1 MAAPMN
7 DGGRDRMPIR
17 RALARNLGGLLV
29 VAAVSMSTGCKD
41 SKATAPAPRP
51 PVKVTAVIQQDV
63 PIYREWVGS
72 TVGYVSAQIRARV
85 TGYLVSQNYQE
96 GRVVKT
102 GDLMFQIDPRPYQ
115 NSLDQAKGKL
125 AQAESQKAQAQSQV
139 TQTES
144 QVEQAKAG
152 VAQAEGD
159 LARAMATQKKTQLEV
174 ERYTPLASRGSVSQQ
189 ELDNAVQNNLAN
201 LASVDASKANVDKA
215 KANVLS
221 AQAAVEKAKA
231 DVSAAQANI
240 VQAKAGLDE
249 AQLNIG
255 WTKVLSPIN
264 GIAGIKKVD
273 IGDLVTTATVLTTVA
288 QIDPIYVQF
297 SLAEQEYLRWRA
309 THRRERATPGFGL
322 ILADG
327 STYPY
332 QGTADILGLEV
343 DTTTG
348 TIPVR
353 VSFQNPGNLLRPG
366 QFGKVRFAIDVV
378 HGALLVPQR
387 AVQDLQGLYQ
397 VGVVGADDAVTVQ
410 NVQVGDRV
418 GTLWVITKGLK
429 PGDRVIVEGLE
440 KVRAGEKVTPTV
452 VQAEAP
458 SAVKPAAPSGSP
470 GAPAASS
477 APK

>member
-1 MAAPMN
+1 M
-7 DGGRDRMPIR
+7 
-17 RALARNLGGLLV
+17 
-29 VAAVSMSTGCKD
+29 
-41 SKATAPAPRP
+41 P

-96 GRVVKT
+96 GRAVKT
-102 GDLMFQIDPRPYQ
+102 GDLLFQIDPRPYQ

-139 TQTES
+139 TQNES

-159 LARAMATQKKTQLEV
+159 LARAVATQKKTQLEV

-189 ELDNAVQNNLAN
+189 ELDNATQNNLAN
-201 LASVDASKANVDKA
+201 LASIDASKANVDKA

-240 VQAKAGLDE
+240 IQAKAALDE

-273 IGDLVTTATVLTTVA
+273 IGDLVTTTTVLTTVA

-297 SLAEQEYLRWRA
+297 SASEQEYLKWRS
-309 THRRERATPGFGL
+309 THRGPATQVPGFEV

-327 STYPY
+327 STYPH

-348 TIPVR
+348 TIPIR
-353 VSFQNPGNLLRPG
+353 VAFPNPGNLLRPG
-366 QFGKVRFAIDVV
+366 QFGKVRFAIA
-378 HGALLVPQR
+378 HLQGALLVPQR

-397 VGVVGADDAVTVQ
+397 IGVVGSDDVVTVQ
-410 NVQVGDRV
+410 NVQVGERV
-418 GTLWVITKGLK
+418 GGMWVIDKGLK
-429 PGDRVIVEGLE
+429 PDERVIVEGLE
-440 KVRAGEKVTPTV
+440 KVRSGEKVAPTV
-452 VQAEAP
+452 VQAELP
-458 SAVKPAAPSGSP
+458 GAVKPAAPAGS
-470 GAPAASS
+470 PAASS
-477 APK
+477 RPK